1 MAGNVRTNH
10 RSNNRCRFGNSIAT
24 TYGAT
29 IGIGY
34 NYRISATAQTVDV
47 FGSSVVVPC
56 KAVWEHTTL
65 YCNIHRAV
73 RSACATNICSCG
85 VQGQTC
91 WLGNSISSTGCAVV
105 TIGYNYAVATCA
117 YVG

>member
-85 VQGQTC
+85 VQGQTGR
-91 WLGNSISSTGCAVV
+91 LSNGISNSGSTVVAV
-105 TIGYNYAVATCA
+105 GYNYGVAARA